1 VLAHSK
7 VLVVSE
13 AAPAPAVHLQVV
25 VLPVVV
31 AVVVPPVALA
41 ALVSSLE

>member
-1 VLAHSK
+1 MLAHSK

-25 VLPVVV
+25 VLPVV